1 MKKQTKLLSVSITHK
16 IEGTKITLTLSEAKT
31 LALLRSKKK
40 SGEMN
45 LKIEITSLV
54 TSV

>member
-1 MKKQTKLLSVSITHK
+1 MANKKILKVTITNKVELTKL
-16 IEGTKITLTLSEAKT
+16 TLNLTEAKT

-45 LKIEITSLV
+45 LKIEIESI
-54 TSV
+54 